1 MAQETH
7 AIRAPI
13 NTEEVEDANLEMLR
27 EDLANNKPELLRNA
41 ASELLTAKRRLDNLV
56 GVIDRHLR
64 ELDQHWTVGED
75 ARTVKA
81 GLRRLRESAADV
93 STTISEQT
101 LDPDA
106 NQCLANPSGVAP
118 ALLLQAHTLS
128 AFSGKNVPESAD
140 KDVNFLEGAFQGG
153 VAGTI
158 GGGLIGGPPGMVIGA
173 VVGTLAGGVT
183 ALFTDGPFANLVG
196 DSKEEQDRKAAK
208 EHIRLLTEATEQNN
222 RAFPAQLQTD
232 IPQFDPLAPK
242 IPKIPFNGGGGFD
255 GTAPAGL
262 NQSFTSPNTDL
273 NGLGHPDQDG
283 LRDPGLHQIPGLG
296 NTDPSSRFP
305 GGPGTDAGTGAVP
318 DPGTDL
324 NGAGMPDG
332 PNLNTPSAN
341 TPDAPGTDVNAPRT
355 SLAGLPDPS
364 TSLPTTSA
372 ANTPGTPNTPST
384 PSTSGIGSPYG
395 GGGGTGPGNGMA
407 SAANAAAA
415 MRGTGNRS
423 PMIPLIPPAGRGGQ
437 QEGQESTRTTWLLE
451 DEDYFMSDEATT
463 IPYLRGDSK
472 GKA

>member
-1 MAQETH
+1 MAQESH
-7 AIRAPI
+7 EIRVPI
-13 NTEEVEDANLEMLR
+13 NTEEVEDANLEILR

-106 NQCLANPSGVAP
+106 KQCLANPSGVAP

-140 KDVNFLEGAFQGG
+140 SDVNFLEGAFQGG

-183 ALFTDGPFANLVG
+183 ALFTDGPFANIIG

-222 RAFPAQLQTD
+222 RAFPASLQTD

-242 IPKIPFNGGGGFD
+242 IPEIPFNGGDRFD
-255 GTAPAGL
+255 GTVPTGL
-262 NQSFTSPNTDL
+262 NQSIASPNANLD
-273 NGLGHPDQDG
+273 GLGQPNQDG
-283 LRDPGLHQIPGLG
+283 LRDPSLHQIPSLG
-296 NTDPSSRFP
+296 TTDPGSRFP
-305 GGPGTDAGTGAVP
+305 NGPGMGAIP
-318 DPGTDL
+318 DPSTDL
-324 NGAGMPDG
+324 SGTGMPDG
-332 PNLNTPSAN
+332 PNLDPSSAN
-341 TPDAPGTDVNAPRT
+341 TPDAPNTDVNAPRT

-364 TSLPTTSA
+364 TALPTPATSATPSA
-372 ANTPGTPNTPST
+372 ANLPNPQN
-384 PSTSGIGSPYG
+384 TSGIGSPYG
-395 GGGGTGPGNGMA
+395 GGGTGPGNAMA

-415 MRGTGNRS
+415 MRGMGNRS
-423 PMIPLIPPAGRGGQ
+423 PMIPMIPPAGRGGQ
-437 QEGQESTRTTWLLE
+437 QESQESTRTTWLLE

-463 IPYLRGDSK
+463 NPYLRGDAK